1 MNSSRHWPASLPSGP
16 GAAAANDWAHVVL
29 VEPGD
34 PLNIGAVARAMSNLG
49 FHNLR
54 LVAPPNFDREK
65 AATSAC
71 WATPMLERVPVY
83 PALEEA
89 VADLDQVV
97 GFSARHGHDRPRH
110 LMLDEWCDLLAEE
123 PPGRVGLLFGPEDH
137 GLETRH
143 LAPCRW
149 LIRIPS
155 SEENPSFNLAQS
167 VLLALYELS
176 RPRWRGIAPESKPRP
191 GAAAFAAL
199 DRLVE
204 TVLTQCGYFRDGT
217 PLPVP
222 RIVKNLLRRTDPD
235 QREMNILTG
244 MFGKIHRALA
254 GQVPARPVEEVKE
267 GSGTESEEAEAP
279 RT

>member
-1 MNSSRHWPASLPSGP
+1 MPAPRESPASLPAP
-16 GAAAANDWAHVVL
+16 AAAEWAHVVL

-34 PLNIGAVARAMSNLG
+34 SLNIGAVARAMSNLG
-49 FHNLR
+49 FANLR
-54 LVAPPNFDREK
+54 LVAPPNFDRER

-83 PALEEA
+83 ATLDEA
-89 VADLDQVV
+89 VADMDQVV

-110 LMLDEWCDLLAEE
+110 LMLDQWCGLLAEE
-123 PPGRVGLLFGPEDH
+123 PPGRTALLFGPEDH

-143 LAPCRW
+143 LGHCRW

-176 RPRWRGIAPESKPRP
+176 RPRWKDMPAESKPRP
-191 GAAAFAAL
+191 GESAFGQL

-204 TVLTQCGYFRDGT
+204 AVLTQCGYYKDGT
-217 PLPVP
+217 PAPVP
-222 RIVKNLLRRTDPD
+222 RIVRNLLRRTDPD

-244 MFGKIHRALA
+244 VFGKIHRALA
-254 GQVPARPVEEVKE
+254 GQVPVRKVEPILSDPAAAD
-267 GSGTESEEAEAP
+267 SGDGESP
-279 RT
+279 